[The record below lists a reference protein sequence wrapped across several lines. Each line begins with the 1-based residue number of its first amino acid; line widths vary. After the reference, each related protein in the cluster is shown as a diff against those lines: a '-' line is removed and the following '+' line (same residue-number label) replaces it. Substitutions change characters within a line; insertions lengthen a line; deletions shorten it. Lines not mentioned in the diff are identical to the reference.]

1 MQNYIPKQNL
11 LESKVILV
19 TGAASGIG
27 KAVSLAYAQYGA
39 TVILLDKI
47 ISKLESVYDEIEQN
61 NGPQPAIYPM
71 DLSGASIKDYEDLA
85 TNLESEF
92 GQLDG
97 ILHNAAL
104 LGSLMPIAQYNLE
117 HWSKVLQINLN
128 APYLLSRCCLPLLN
142 KSPASS
148 IIFTADD
155 VGNQGKA
162 YWGAYA
168 ISKAA
173 TTNLMQIMADE
184 LEENTP
190 IRVNSINPGA
200 IATALRS
207 GAYPGE
213 DPNQLT
219 PVEEIIPSY
228 LYLMGDDSNQING
241 QIIKAQ

>member
-1 MQNYIPKQNL
+1 MQVQIDIRAIIIAYLN
-11 LESKVILV
+11 
-19 TGAASGIG
+19 
-27 KAVSLAYAQYGA
+27 AVSLAYAQYGA
-39 TVILLDKI
+39 TVILLDKAI
-47 ISKLESVYDEIEQN
+47 NKLEQVYDQIEQN
-61 NGPQPAIYPM
+61 NYPQPAIYPM

-85 TNLESEF
+85 CNLENEF
-92 GQLDG
+92 GRLDG

-142 KSPASS
+142 QSSASS

-155 VGNQGKA
+155 VGEKGKA

-173 TTNLMQIMADE
+173 TTNLMQVMADE

-190 IRVNSINPGA
+190 IRVNSINPGT
-200 IATALRS
+200 IATAMRA

-219 PVEEIIPSY
+219 PVETIIPSY
-228 LYLMGDDSNQING
+228 LYLMGDDSNQVNG
-241 QIIKAQ
+241 QMIKAQ